1 MSLERPVDVVGVGAD
16 GWDGLPDRLRRLV
29 LDADVLLGGARHLAM
44 IPGASTGSAAAAG
57 SLSTAPEKNPT
68 TVPEPVE
75 GSPRPTRLPWPS
87 PLREKL
93 PALLDSL
100 PADAAV
106 VVLAS
111 GDPLVSGIGTTLI
124 GMLGAE
130 RVRIHPAASSV
141 ALARAELRWSA
152 ESCAVVSVVG
162 RDVSLINRELAPG
175 RRVIVL
181 SSDEHTPAQIAE
193 LLVAA
198 GYGASIL
205 HVLGNLGA
213 PDQTHRT
220 GRAAGWQGDS
230 PRLNIVGLE
239 LDGPLRAG
247 WTAGAPDNLFAPLT
261 PLPRD
266 ERAVILARL
275 APVPGEHLWT
285 DDASVAIEW
294 LRCHP
299 SCTATCL
306 TAEPDDAMAA
316 ARNLGVP
323 GLVCVAPEAGHTTL
337 TRPDAVF
344 WAHGASHIPATART
358 VG

>member
-1 MSLERPVDVVGVGAD
+1 MGSERLVDVVGVGAD
-16 GWDGLPDRLRRLV
+16 GWDGLPERLRRVV
-29 LDADVLLGGARHLAM
+29 LDADVVLGGARHLAM
-44 IPGASTGSAAAAG
+44 IPEASTGSAAVAEFLP
-57 SLSTAPEKNPT
+57 SVPERNPAP
-68 TVPEPVE
+68 VPEPVE

-93 PALLDSL
+93 PTLLASL
-100 PADAAV
+100 PADSSV

-124 GMLGAE
+124 GMLGQD
-130 RVRIHPAASSV
+130 RVRIHPAVSSV

-152 ESCAVVSVVG
+152 ESCAVVSLVG
-162 RDVSLINRELAPG
+162 RDVSLVNRELAPG
-175 RRVIVL
+175 RRVILL
-181 SSDEHTPAQIAE
+181 SSDQDTPSQVAD

-198 GYGASIL
+198 GYGASTL

-213 PDQTHRT
+213 PDQSHQMA
-220 GRAAGWQGDS
+220 RADAWRS
-230 PRLNIVGLE
+230 EAPRLNIVGLE
-239 LDGPLRAG
+239 LDGPPRAG
-247 WTAGAPDNLFAPLT
+247 WTAGAPDDLFAPLA

-266 ERAVILARL
+266 ERAVVLARL

-306 TAEPDDAMAA
+306 TPEPDTAMTA
-316 ARNLGVP
+316 ARSLGVP
-323 GLVCVAPEAGHTTL
+323 GLVCVAPETDHTTL

-344 WAHGASHIPATART
+344 WARCASHIPATART

>member
-1 MSLERPVDVVGVGAD
+1 MSSERPVDVVGVGAD
-16 GWDGLPDRLRRLV
+16 GWDGLPERLRRLV
-29 LDADVLLGGARHLAM
+29 LDADVVLGGARHLAM
-44 IPGASTGSAAAAG
+44 
-57 SLSTAPEKNPT
+57 LL
-68 TVPEPVE
+68 E

-93 PALLDSL
+93 PALLDCL
-100 PADAAV
+100 PADATV

-130 RVRIHPAASSV
+130 RVRIHPAVSSV
-141 ALARAELRWSA
+141 ALARAELNWAA

-162 RDVSLINRELAPG
+162 RDVSLVNRELAPG

-181 SSDEHTPAQIAE
+181 SSDEHTPAQLAE

-198 GYGASIL
+198 GYGASTL
-205 HVLGNLGA
+205 HVLGHLGA
-213 PDQTHRT
+213 PNQTHRT
-220 GRAAGWQGDS
+220 GQADGWQGDS

-247 WTAGAPDNLFAPLT
+247 WTVGAPDHLFAPLT

-299 SCTATCL
+299 SCTATCF
-306 TAEPDDAMAA
+306 TPEPDEAMTA

-323 GLVCVAPEAGHTTL
+323 GLVCVVPDADPAVL
-337 TRPDAVF
+337 TGPDAVSF
-344 WAHGASHIPATART
+344 IQRVPAGVPVHART
-358 VG
+358 VDPQVGRL